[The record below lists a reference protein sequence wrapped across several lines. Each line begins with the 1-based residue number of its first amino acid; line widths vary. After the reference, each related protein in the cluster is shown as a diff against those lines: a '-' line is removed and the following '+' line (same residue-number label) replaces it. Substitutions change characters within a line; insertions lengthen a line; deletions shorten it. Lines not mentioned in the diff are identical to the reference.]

1 MMHWQEPQALKG
13 NHWWHGRA
21 GWRQLQAI
29 GLSTVLCLVP
39 TVVNAL
45 DTPVMISVVTF
56 WHFSPY
62 SHCVAV
68 QSLTLLVELLP
79 SPTPSL
85 LSSGPRT
92 VTLISFPTGVRGLSS
107 GGHCTSPD
115 SFTPRSSFFWQG
127 VLPPPDLS
135 PLWIHVGPHPEAQ
148 LSEKSSKDW
157 AKYQVLGRTTRDTPI
172 PPSIAHSKLT
182 FLNVWG
188 QSHRAQVK

>member
-1 MMHWQEPQALKG
+1 MEVAGDVQASSGCGKG
-13 NHWWHGRA
+13 HDALARATGPERESLVAWW
-21 GWRQLQAI
+21 GWLEAAASRH
-29 GLSTVLCLVP
+29 SVHCPLVP

-62 SHCVAV
+62 SHCMAV
-68 QSLTLLVELLP
+68 QSLTLLVEMLP

-85 LSSGPRT
+85 LSSGPRD

-135 PLWIHVGPHPEAQ
+135 PLWIH
-148 LSEKSSKDW
+148 
-157 AKYQVLGRTTRDTPI
+157 
-172 PPSIAHSKLT
+172 
-182 FLNVWG
+182 
-188 QSHRAQVK
+188 